1 MIIYLK
7 FLIIFCLQ
15 MSIFY
20 DSEQDADD
28 AAERIIERAEREEFT
43 YNIYNYVANTHNNAN
58 ERIKGES

>member
-1 MIIYLK
+1 
-7 FLIIFCLQ
+7 